1 MMCSKKIL
9 MAACLCFMTI
19 MLTACP
25 YIDHGTSKA
34 AEFVSLEEIQGCY
47 YGTKFVKWD
56 ETQGVHCTK
65 FCIDSVAHVQ
75 YKYVYADMNA
85 DSSFTI
91 EESYNETEY
100 ESEYSV
106 GNQEKDGSVLY
117 SLYVDKLGAFEK
129 KSNGYLEKDGVV
141 FTAEEN
147 KSCGF

>member
-9 MAACLCFMTI
+9 MVACLCFMAI

-34 AEFVSLEEIQGCY
+34 AEFVSKEEIQGCY
-47 YGTKFVKWD
+47 YGTKYENWY
-56 ETQGVHCTK
+56 ETQVVYCTK

-75 YKYVYADMNA
+75 YKLVYANMNA
-85 DSSFTI
+85 DSSFVI
-91 EESYNETEY
+91 EKTYDETEY
-100 ESEYSV
+100 DSDFSV

-117 SLYVDKLGAFEK
+117 SLYVDKLGSFEK
-129 KSNGYLEKDGVV
+129 KTNGYFEKDGVV
-141 FTAEEN
+141 FLAEEN